1 MKHICLIFCGGT
13 MTMKRNV
20 DGALAPYFTSRSL
33 LHMVPQLSDFA
44 NITVIEVSNLDSSNM
59 TTDIWT
65 KLADTIKTNYDIY
78 DGFVVTHG
86 TDTMAYTA
94 SAISFVFHDAKKPI
108 VFTGA
113 QKPLEQVPSD
123 AINNLINAV
132 ILAGKEHVGVAICFG
147 PKILQGNRATK
158 VSESSLDA
166 FDSPMVKPMG
176 EISLEQYIRIPEK
189 PKKHQFGDW
198 RHTTFDPNIMEIQL
212 IPSISPVHL
221 KALVDAGCHGVIIE
235 GFGPGNV
242 PESVLPFLE
251 YAATKSVPVVI
262 LSQCRNGIT
271 HMQLYDV
278 GVRALKAGGIPGLD
292 MTIEAA
298 SAKLMWALSKT
309 QNVEDIRALFAANIA
324 GEVTIQ

>member
-1 MKHICLIFCGGT
+1 
-13 MTMKRNV
+13 MKRNV

-33 LHMVPQLSDFA
+33 LHMVPQLSQFA
-44 NITVIEVSNLDSSNM
+44 NITVLEVANVDSSNIAP
-59 TTDIWT
+59 DVWK
-65 KLADTIKTNYDIY
+65 KLADTITEHYDEF

-94 SAISFVFHDAKKPI
+94 SAMSFVFHGKKKPI
-108 VFTGA
+108 IFTGA

-132 ILAGKEHVGVAICFG
+132 ILAGKDNVGVAICFG
-147 PKILQGNRATK
+147 PKILQANRATK

-166 FDSPMVKPMG
+166 FDSPMVPHLG
-176 EISLEQYIRIPEK
+176 EIALDQYLRTT
-189 PKKHQFGDW
+189 
-198 RHTTFDPNIMEIQL
+198 HTVTSHELKGWHHTSFDSNIMEIQL
-212 IPSISPVHL
+212 VPGISPIHL
-221 KALVDAGCHGVIIE
+221 NALVDAGCRGIIIE

-242 PESVLPFLE
+242 PETVIPFLE
-251 YAATKSVPVVI
+251 YAASKNVPVVI

-292 MTIEAA
+292 MTIESA

-309 QNVEDIRALFAANIA
+309 QNVDEIRTLFATNVA
-324 GEVTIQ
+324 GEVTIE